1 MARRILAASRY
12 LIIIAIIG
20 TCLTSI
26 FVLLYGGLI
35 TISIVL
41 TTLTHATFTIEG
53 VKYIELES
61 IEIIDLFL
69 LGTVLYIIALGL
81 YSLFIDN
88 RLPLPSWLIITDLDD
103 LKVKLIGIV
112 VVLLAVTFLGY
123 VIDWN
128 ENGIILNLGIAIAA
142 VVLALS
148 FLLGNFLVNH
158 KKPSQPN
165 NDTYH

>member
-165 NDTYH
+165 NYTYH